1 MSHSK
6 QNPLIFVSSQILVN
20 MCLGFLLKPYEFTRQ
35 FEVSMWFL
43 WLPPLFCLPKKQ
55 IHIHWESLFK
65 ATNSKNVDRLNDR
78 LSHTKLLNLYMY
90 FWDFYFQTWTKFALF
105 FNFSLISNSPLL
117 DHSRHLP
124 APALRYKHKLKCS
137 IIHKTEIPHHDLY
150 LKHIKGRNIYFVTG

>member
-1 MSHSK
+1 MCPARYSWICVWAFYWNHMNSQGSLKSPCGSYGCHHCFVCPKNKYISTERVFLK
-6 QNPLIFVSSQILVN
+6 QQI
-20 MCLGFLLKPYEFTRQ
+20 
-35 FEVSMWFL
+35 
-43 WLPPLFCLPKKQ
+43 
-55 IHIHWESLFK
+55 
-65 ATNSKNVDRLNDR
+65 AKNVDRLNDR

-124 APALRYKHKLKCS
+124 APAHRYKHKLKCS
-137 IIHKTEIPHHDLY
+137 IIHKTEIPHHDLH